1 MKKHT
6 AQVVSQLPKPART
19 LFGLS
24 SDELKAVYGGG
35 GVIINKPK
43 TSSSTGG

>member
-6 AQVVSQLPKPART
+6 AQVVSQPSKPART

-24 SDELKAVYGGG
+24 SNDLQAVFGGG

-43 TSSSTGG
+43 SSTPNG